1 MCLFSD
7 NRLSRKTP
15 PSYADGVYMMAGGN
29 RPSPRQ
35 ISERIM
41 KGKDGVGSVRN
52 RTAILAFFGQV
63 GLVQSDIA
71 RWDISVSLV
80 DWPGVDEN
88 SRAMS

>member
-63 GLVQSDIA
+63 GL
-71 RWDISVSLV
+71 
-80 DWPGVDEN
+80 GH
-88 SRAMS
+88 